1 MITII
6 TIILI
11 VFFWLVKDLRHE
23 AIGSKYLSKYFP
35 DSVVQAISLHVAA
48 KRYLTAID
56 QEYQS
61 GLSDASKK
69 RLLQHD
75 LHVAVSLPMSSSD
88 EHNVAL

>member
-11 VFFWLVKDLRHE
+11 VFYWLVKDLRHE

-35 DSVVQAISLHVAA
+35 ESVVQAISLHVAA

-56 QEYQS
+56 QEYQC

-69 RLLQHD
+69 RLLQHVID
-75 LHVAVSLPMSSSD
+75 DSSVYELS
-88 EHNVAL
+88 NATSTCGC